1 MSIVSVEWRFLI
13 LSSLVGLERP
23 YYELSSLL
31 WTCEFWST
39 SSQKSPLAAT
49 VTGSPRNVA
58 TREARLSRREGF
70 V

>member
-1 MSIVSVEWRFLI
+1 MSLGTAI
-13 LSSLVGLERP
+13 LTGEFEPLRVGLERP

-39 SSQKSPLAAT
+39 SSQNSPLAAN
-49 VTGSPRNVA
+49 VTGSPRNVV